1 MSTLGDLLPADQAS
15 MLSSAAKSLNQ
26 NELESALDN
35 IGGSDLT
42 VKELESLR
50 TLSLKRINSGET
62 PFTWSKH
69 SFSTAPV
76 NDQDPNTCSCW

>member
-1 MSTLGDLLPADQAS
+1 MATLGDLLPADQAS
-15 MLSSAAKSLNQ
+15 MLSSAAKGLTQSD
-26 NELESALDN
+26 LEKALDN

-50 TLSLKRINSGET
+50 ALSLKRINSGET
-62 PFTWSKH
+62 PFTWSSH
-69 SFSTAPV
+69 SFSTEPV